1 MIPLDYENVP
11 LILNDNSLIIT
22 NTNKRRGLTDS
33 KYNERRSECDKAV
46 ELLQAYKP
54 IRNLSEL
61 NTGEIDLLEK
71 YINDPISSKKG
82 KTCDK

>member
-1 MIPLDYENVP
+1 MQFS
-11 LILNDNSLIIT
+11 LIAILLIMKMFLLSLNDYSLIIT

-61 NTGEIDLLEK
+61 D
-71 YINDPISSKKG
+71 YR
-82 KTCDK
+82 

>member
-1 MIPLDYENVP
+1 MQYFLNCDTLYFEHVP
-11 LILNDNSLIIT
+11 VRLKDHSLIIA

-33 KYNERRSECDKAV
+33 KYNERRGECEKAV

-61 NTGEIDLLEK
+61 NTDEIE
-71 YINDPISSKKG
+71 YSG
-82 KTCDK
+82 